1 MKWFSWLEIILI
13 VCSFALVVYYLFF
26 WRKLAK
32 YKSENHFFSNFPFV
46 SVIICAKNEEEN
58 LSRFIPDIINQQYPS
73 FEVIVVND
81 NSADGS
87 MVVLNDFI
95 FEYNNLRV
103 YTFDQ
108 NKKSYGKK
116 EVLEYGIRK
125 AKSEYL
131 VLTDADCR
139 PNSKYWLR
147 GMMNG
152 FSDGS
157 EIVLGV
163 GQYEKKESKLNTLI
177 QLDTGFIAMN
187 YLSYALAKFP
197 YMSVGRNVAYKKSLF
212 FKVGG
217 FESHYDIAS
226 GDDDLFIN
234 EISMDT
240 KVAVVFSN
248 DAQTTSVPK
257 ENFKSFFLQKL
268 RHVSAGLRYNKRN
281 SILLSFFYSL
291 SVFWYLMLP
300 FVLCYS
306 NHLLAISTIIVLKK
320 LTMYSLIRRI
330 FIKIGVSAKSTMILL
345 TEFCSVFIH
354 SFAVLVT
361 IFKSKKGKW

>member
-1 MKWFSWLEIILI
+1 M
-13 VCSFALVVYYLFF
+13 YYLFF
-26 WRKLAK
+26 WRKLAR
-32 YKSENHFFSNFPFV
+32 YKSENHSFSNFPFV
-46 SVIICAKNEEEN
+46 SIVICAKNEEQN
-58 LSRFIPDIINQQYPS
+58 LSRFVSQILDQEYPS

-81 NSADGS
+81 NSSDGS
-87 MVVLNDFI
+87 MTVLNNLKV
-95 FEYNNLRV
+95 EYDNLRV
-103 YTFDQ
+103 YSFSQ
-108 NKKSYGKK
+108 NKKCHGKK

-139 PNSKYWLR
+139 PNSKQWLS
-147 GMMNG
+147 GMVNG

-163 GQYEKKESKLNTLI
+163 GQYEKKESIINTFI
-177 QLDTGFIAMN
+177 QMDTGFIAMN
-187 YLSYALAKFP
+187 YLSYALANFP
-197 YMSVGRNVAYKKSLF
+197 YMSVGRNVAYKKELF

-217 FESHYDIAS
+217 FKSHYDIAS

-240 KVAVVFSN
+240 KVTIVFSN

-257 ENFKSFFLQKL
+257 ENFKSFFRQKV

-291 SVFWYLMLP
+291 SVFWYLLLP
-300 FVLCYS
+300 FVVSHS
-306 NHLLAISTIIVLKK
+306 NHLLVISTIIVLKK

-330 FIKIGVSAKSTMILL
+330 FIKIDVSVKKTMVLL
-345 TEFCSVFIH
+345 TEFYSVFIH